1 MDAAD
6 MLKSLEGSLGMCW
19 LRLN

>member
-6 MLKSLEGSLGMCW
+6 MLKSLEESLGMCW